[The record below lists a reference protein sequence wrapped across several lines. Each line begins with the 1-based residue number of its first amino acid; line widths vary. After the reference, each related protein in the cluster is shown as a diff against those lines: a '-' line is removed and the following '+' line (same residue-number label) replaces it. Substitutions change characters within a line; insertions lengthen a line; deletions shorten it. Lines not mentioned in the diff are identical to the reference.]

1 MLQDDLFREKN
12 EGKAVRKI
20 LWKIEKT
27 SQIKV
32 IFKNINGI
40 NTWTVGVI

>member
-1 MLQDDLFREKN
+1 MLQDDLIREKN

-20 LWKIEKT
+20 LQKIEKT

-40 NTWTVGVI
+40 NTWTV